1 MEHAFTYIYTGIYT
15 NDAHTR
21 ADTRTRAQHAHTTRA
36 HNTRIQLTHHAFY
49 LHTYLIYMYESVP
62 TQHSRV
68 IGSSYVKII
77 KRRRYVRRAVDF
89 IYETI

>member
-1 MEHAFTYIYTGIYT
+1 MEHAFTFIYTGIYT

-21 ADTRTRAQHAHTTRA
+21 ADTRTRAQHAHTA
-36 HNTRIQLTHHAFY
+36 HTHHAS
-49 LHTYLIYMYESVP
+49 TYTRIYMYESVP